1 MAAMELRTHA
11 LALLLR
17 ALAPAPDVE
26 PAPACPEG
34 APLAGRIEELV
45 GRPVAPSELG
55 VRLAILETTPL
66 VRARV
71 ELEFGGRVEVRELEA
86 ASCDALL
93 DAVALLVAVTLD
105 PDEAP
110 QVPEPPPPEPPL
122 QTAEP
127 EPAPETELAPEP
139 EPEPAPEPEPE
150 PTPPP
155 PPEPEPPAPTPRPTP
170 LDRRRALGLA
180 VGLYAGGE
188 LGAIPRGTGGVR
200 PVIRLSRG
208 AFVAE
213 LSGDYW
219 IRRRHQP
226 LATGET
232 ITVELGVVA
241 LRAGWALR
249 RGALRVPLYGGLES
263 GLMRGE
269 GFGLRDSRDGRWPWA
284 AALASVG
291 LLVRLGARVD
301 LGAAVEGVVPFV
313 RPTFTA
319 VRDDGSLVT
328 LHAPSAVGV
337 RMLAGISVELLGRRR
352 RPNFR

>member
-1 MAAMELRTHA
+1 MELRTHA

-17 ALAPAPDVE
+17 ALAPAPDVD
-26 PAPACPEG
+26 PALACPDT

-45 GRPVAPSELG
+45 GRPVAPSEVG
-55 VRLAILETTPL
+55 VRLAILETEPL

-71 ELEFGGRVEVRELEA
+71 ELEFGGRVEVRDLEA
-86 ASCDALL
+86 KSCDALL

-105 PDEAP
+105 PSEAP
-110 QVPEPPPPEPPL
+110 QVPEPPPPEPPPL

-127 EPAPETELAPEP
+127 EPQPVPELEP
-139 EPEPAPEPEPE
+139 EPQPAPPPE
-150 PTPPP
+150 PTPPS
-155 PPEPEPPAPTPRPTP
+155 EPESPAPRPTS
-170 LDRRRALGLA
+170 LDQRRALGLA
-180 VGLYAGGE
+180 VGLFGGGE
-188 LGAIPRGTGGVR
+188 IGAIPRGTGGIR
-200 PVIRLSRG
+200 PVLRLSRG

-226 LATGET
+226 LPTGET
-232 ITVELGVVA
+232 ITVELGVAA

-249 RGALRVPLYGGLES
+249 RGAIRVPFCGGLEA

-269 GFGLRDSRDGRWPWA
+269 GFGLRDSRSDHWPWA
-284 AALASVG
+284 AALASAGV
-291 LLVRLGARVD
+291 LVRLGARVD
-301 LGAAVEGVVPFV
+301 LGATIEGVVPFV

-319 VRDDGSLVT
+319 ARDDGSIVT
-328 LHAPSAVGV
+328 LHTPSPVGA
-337 RMLAGISVELLGRRR
+337 RLLAGVSVELLGRRG